1 MLQERTLFPFNG
13 RFISLSIALSC
24 CTVQTCKFFPESLL
38 DPPSFLSGVLPLAVL
53 ALFNAG
59 LSSSCLSAGRLP
71 FPSSGVEAAAA
82 ATTLPLLSFAFCSV
96 LPFSFFSVSARI
108 RMLVESVLISCSSE
122 GNRGNMKNSYLP

>member
-1 MLQERTLFPFNG
+1 L
-13 RFISLSIALSC
+13 
-24 CTVQTCKFFPESLL
+24 
-38 DPPSFLSGVLPLAVL
+38 
-53 ALFNAG
+53 G
-59 LSSSCLSAGRLP
+59 LKKIYRLP

-82 ATTLPLLSFAFCSV
+82 ATTLPLLSFAFWSV

>member
-1 MLQERTLFPFNG
+1 VIGIE
-13 RFISLSIALSC
+13 
-24 CTVQTCKFFPESLL
+24 KKY
-38 DPPSFLSGVLPLAVL
+38 
-53 ALFNAG
+53 
-59 LSSSCLSAGRLP
+59 RLP

-82 ATTLPLLSFAFCSV
+82 TTLPLLSFAFWSV